1 MIEAL
6 GVFANHVLTFR
17 GLKATNLPRKIIPDL
32 LTAFSDLIEDTMVIL
47 EPVFEMD
54 SAFGSRRFSH

>member
-6 GVFANHVLTFR
+6 GVFANHILTFR

-32 LTAFSDLIEDTMVIL
+32 LTAFSGLIEDTVVIL
-47 EPVFEMD
+47 EPILK
-54 SAFGSRRFSH
+54 